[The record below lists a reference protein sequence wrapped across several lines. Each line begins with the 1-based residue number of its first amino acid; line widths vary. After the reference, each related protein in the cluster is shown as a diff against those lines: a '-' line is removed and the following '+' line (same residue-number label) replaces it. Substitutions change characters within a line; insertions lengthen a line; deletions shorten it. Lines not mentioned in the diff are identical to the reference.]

1 LPHTVESD
9 GGESDDGQQEHL
21 PGEISIDVVTMT
33 KEVLRNKVIARVSLD
48 LTNAPAEAT
57 GSLTVRSNDS
67 SMASLKIPI
76 VIKEARLR
84 PSRDK
89 IIARVGAGTQAMLS
103 LCGGG
108 DANKLTDECISL
120 YNEGHAPLVIRKIA
134 IHDAAWASVHPVQEG
149 LSLEGRTV
157 DPMSPP
163 ASLDLFVRINTSVR
177 GAHTLSGT
185 MCISS
190 NDPRP
195 DILIPIEARFS
206 QP

>member
-1 LPHTVESD
+1 
-9 GGESDDGQQEHL
+9 
-21 PGEISIDVVTMT
+21 M
-33 KEVLRNKVIARVSLD
+33 
-48 LTNAPAEAT
+48 
-57 GSLTVRSNDS
+57 
-67 SMASLKIPI
+67 
-76 VIKEARLR
+76 R

-120 YNEGHAPLVIRKIA
+120 YNEGHAPLVIRKIT
-134 IHDAAWASVHPVQEG
+134 IHDADWASVHPVQEG

-177 GAHTLSGT
+177 GAHNFSGT
-185 MCISS
+185 LCISS

-206 QP
+206 QRQSLCPAVAHPLTHSHTHMLMLENCFPSTLVSDNST